1 MSDALAVARACADA
15 MWATD
20 KASQALGMTI
30 EAVSPGRATLSMDV
44 QAHMVNGHDLCH
56 GGYIFT
62 LADSTFAFA
71 CNTYDVVTVA
81 QHCEVTFVNGGKLG
95 DRLTAVAQERVRKG
109 RSGVYDVTVTR
120 ADGTVIAEFR
130 GLSRTIGGSII
141 PQKAAG

>member
-1 MSDALAVARACADA
+1 MSDALEVARACAEA
-15 MWATD
+15 MWASD
-20 KASQALGMTI
+20 NASQALGMKI
-30 EAVSPGRATLSMDV
+30 EDVSPGRAKISMDV

-120 ADGTVIAEFR
+120 GDGTVIAEFR
-130 GLSRTIGGSII
+130 GLSRTIGGPII
-141 PQKAAG
+141 PQKAGV